1 MSTDLEQIADP
12 EEMRVFV
19 ADVLD
24 VDTEELTDD
33 AHFISEL
40 GVDSLMALEVLVA
53 LERKY
58 SIKIPE
64 ATVKEISCF
73 ADVRDLVHSKLAA

>member
-1 MSTDLEQIADP
+1 MSTDLGQIADP

-24 VDTEELTDD
+24 VETEDLTDD

-58 SIKIPE
+58 TIKIPE
-64 ATVKEISCF
+64 EAVKEISCF
-73 ADVRDLVHSKLAA
+73 ADVRDLVYSKLTA